1 MKFNLFK
8 RKSSVY
14 EHRLRWRHVLIAI
27 LFSLVYVNIPWE
39 DLSGKEFKDRQNYLD
54 YLEYGQSVLTYL
66 RFESI
71 IDYVTAEWLWHYM
84 LDELVRSGQFT
95 PEQFFLGI
103 SFSLVFLY
111 SLIVLGN
118 ASPLYLFL
126 LFNPLVVDF
135 GFTQLR
141 HALAM
146 VFIAMSIFTRATA
159 FRIVLLSLSALIH
172 TSSVLFVGIFYA
184 SKYLVDSYKKNKDLL
199 ALRAKVIALGL
210 GLSVV
215 LGPAMSEV
223 LSLVGDRRAV
233 DRDLSSTI
241 TYLSMW
247 ILVSTFMLFRIQKTK
262 MDELTIFTLI
272 LVTTVAFNALTG
284 GYSLRVLSVVFPFY
298 LVTLANSSVQVRL
311 PILVAFAGYSFLQWL
326 YWLRLI

>member
-1 MKFNLFK
+1 MMFSFFK
-8 RKSSVY
+8 RKTSVY
-14 EHRLRWRHVLIAI
+14 EHKLKWRHVIIAL
-27 LFSLVYVNIPWE
+27 LFSTVYVSVPWE
-39 DLSGKEFKDRQNYLD
+39 DLAGKEFKDRQNYID

-66 RFESI
+66 QFENI
-71 IDYVTAEWLWHYM
+71 VDYVTAEWLWHYM
-84 LDELVRSGQFT
+84 LDELVRSGQMT
-95 PEQFFLGI
+95 PDQFFLVI

-159 FRIVLLSLSALIH
+159 FRIILLSLSALVH

-184 SKYLVDSYKKNKDLL
+184 SKYLVNSYRRSKDVL
-199 ALRAKVIALGL
+199 ALRAKIVTLGL

-215 LGPAMSEV
+215 LGPAMSAV

-233 DRDLSSTI
+233 ERDLSSTI
-241 TYLSMW
+241 TYLSIW
-247 ILVSTFMLFRIQKTK
+247 ILVSVFMLFRIQRTK
-262 MDELTIFTLI
+262 LDELTIFTLI
-272 LVTTVAFNALTG
+272 LITTVAFNALTG

-298 LVTLANSSVQVRL
+298 LVTLANSAVHVRL